1 MWCEIRK
8 AIKERLADLH
18 IHVWVVEMSEG
29 KNDHPFSRDYFL
41 LYRSAIKYYK
51 WAKNADFTQDWYVT
65 IDKEIVFIFQFDEIQ
80 E

>member
-1 MWCEIRK
+1 MWREIRK
-8 AIKERLADLH
+8 GIKEHLADWH

-41 LYRSAIKYYK
+41 LYRSAMKYYK
-51 WAKNADFTQDWYVT
+51 WAKNADFTQNWYVT